1 MKKIFIY
8 SMALAGL
15 LFASCAKNE
24 VEQPEVATG
33 LVAFNIE
40 AATRSGEY
48 DPMAFCTLRIYS
60 EEGLIR
66 KYTSLEEIP
75 QTLNLLAGNYR
86 ADVELGQRLYASFE
100 EKSYH
105 GEQPFVVEA
114 GKTTPV
120 EVVCRLLNAT
130 VVVNYDDSI
139 AQNFNPGFSTSVELY
154 DVASTLEFTA
164 SGEGY
169 FLPENEGDELSWCFE
184 GNHPERGQITSEGTI
199 AIKAGGKY
207 RLNFAY
213 SPDAVGLLD
222 FQIEVVEPTPENGG
236 DVIIFSPEPIFK
248 GADFDIS
255 TSQTLFGEPRTILLT
270 SPNTIK
276 SLSLEVEGKS
286 FDLANESV
294 EGIQV
299 VKSDDKNWMIQVS
312 DLFFANYIGGDH
324 AMNFTAIDIEGGA
337 GRTTAIFSTQG
348 IVPATANDC
357 NLWLNT
363 AYIQVKIYDPK
374 VQRVEVKMRRVG
386 GEWYSY
392 NAVRT
397 DETTFTAEV
406 APQWVNTTNNAGAEA
421 FKLNPQTGIF
431 ANASYESRAVI
442 DGQEKSLTATFT
454 TSVDQPIT
462 DGDFENG
469 GLSCFGTSNT
479 KAPFWGSGN
488 NTFKKNLCAQS
499 SFPGMSNNACVKM
512 QTSSTMGFLAAG
524 NLFTGYFLFDL
535 GSQTGTVC
543 FGQDYD
549 WKARPSALRFK
560 YHATVGKATQNNF
573 KDETGNYPVKEG
585 EQDRA
590 RVYAMIVD
598 WSGRPEVSSGSDIP
612 QGCFDP
618 AKVTSLPSV
627 GNVIAA
633 AVLMIDKSTEGGE
646 MVTVEVPFLYYN
658 KTAKPSKNI
667 KVVIAASAN
676 AYGDYMCG
684 CKDNCLYVDD
694 FEWVY

>member
-15 LFASCAKNE
+15 LFASCAKSE

-33 LVAFNIE
+33 AVAFNIE
-40 AATRSGEY
+40 AQTRSGEY

-105 GEQPFVVEA
+105 GEQPFEVVA

-130 VVVNYDDSI
+130 VEVNYDDSV
-139 AQNFNPGFSTSVELY
+139 AENFAPGFLTSVELY

-169 FLPENEGDELSWCFE
+169 FLPEKEGDELTWRFV
-184 GNHPERGQITSEGTI
+184 GAHPERGEVKSEGTI

-213 SPDAVGLLD
+213 SPNATGVLNFDL
-222 FQIEVVEPTPENGG
+222 EVVEPTPENGG

-255 TSQTLFGEPRTILLT
+255 TSQALFGDPRTIILT
-270 SPNTIK
+270 SPNALK
-276 SLSLEVEGKS
+276 SLSLEIEGKT
-286 FDLANESV
+286 FDLANASV

-299 VKSDDKNWMIQVS
+299 VKSDDKNWQIEVS

-324 AMNFTAIDIEGGA
+324 AMNFTAVDTEGGT

-392 NAVRT
+392 TATRT

-406 APQWVNTTNNAGAEA
+406 APQWITTANDAGVEA
-421 FKLNPQTGIF
+421 FELNPKTGVF

-454 TSVDQPIT
+454 TSVDQPIP
-462 DGDFENG
+462 DGGFENG
-469 GLSCFGTSNT
+469 GISCFGTSNS

-488 NTFKKNLCAQS
+488 NTFKKNLCTQGS
-499 SFPGMSNNACVKM
+499 YNGMGGNACVKM
-512 QTSSTMGFLAAG
+512 QTSATMGFLAAG
-524 NLFTGYFLFDL
+524 NLFTGYFLFDM

-549 WKARPSALRFK
+549 WKARPSAIRFK
-560 YHATVGKATQNNF
+560 YHAKVGLATQNNF
-573 KDETGNYPVKEG
+573 TDETGNYPVKTG
-585 EQDRA
+585 DQDRA
-590 RVYAMIVD
+590 RIYAMIVD
-598 WSGRPEVSSGSDIP
+598 WSKRPEVSSGSDKP
-612 QGCFDP
+612 KGCFDP
-618 AKVTSLPSV
+618 AKVTSLPNV
-627 GNVIAA
+627 GNVIAT
-633 AVLMIDKSTEGGE
+633 AVLMIEESTTSGKMESIE
-646 MVTVEVPFLYYN
+646 IPFIYYD
-658 KTAKPSKNI
+658 KTAKPSSNI